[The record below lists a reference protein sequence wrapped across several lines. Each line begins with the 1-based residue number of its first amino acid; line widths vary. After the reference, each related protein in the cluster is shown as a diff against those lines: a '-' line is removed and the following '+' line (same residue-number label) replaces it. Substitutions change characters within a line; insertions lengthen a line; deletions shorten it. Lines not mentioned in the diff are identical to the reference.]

1 MHNLSPSPSILDPSF
16 LLPSTKFLLLPNITY
31 NNNVAKRVAKA
42 RDNRAKSAS
51 DDPKEEKE
59 I

>member
-16 LLPSTKFLLLPNITY
+16 PLPSTKFLLLPNITY
-31 NNNVAKRVAKA
+31 NNNVAKRAAKA
-42 RDNRAKSAS
+42 RGNRAKSAS
-51 DDPKEEKE
+51 DDPNEEKE